1 MKFCADCLKLYAVTD
16 RRWLKGISL
25 PQAVEE
31 AVKSGVTM
39 VQLREKNMDF
49 EEFTALAKEV
59 KKVTDKYKVPFVI
72 NDNVAVALACDADGV
87 HVGQS
92 DMCAFDVRAKIG
104 PEKILGVSARTT
116 DQAML
121 AAKMGADY
129 VGIGAVFSTGTKND
143 AEQLSLA
150 EVKKICAVVPL
161 PAVAIGG
168 ITKSNITMLKGSGAD
183 GAAVVSAIFAS
194 DNIAS
199 AAAEL
204 RVLADEITR

>member
-16 RRWLKGISL
+16 RRWLKDISL
-25 PQAVEE
+25 PQAVEK

-39 VQLREKNMDF
+39 VQLREKDMDF

-72 NDNVAVALACDADGV
+72 NDNVEVALVCDADGV

-104 PEKILGVSARTT
+104 PGKILGVSARTT

-129 VGIGAVFSTGTKND
+129 IGIGAVFSTGTKND
-143 AEQLSLA
+143 AEVLPLA
-150 EVKKICAVVPL
+150 EVKKICASVPL

-183 GAAVVSAIFAS
+183 GAAVVSAIFAA

-204 RVLADEITR
+204 RALADEITR

>member
-129 VGIGAVFSTGTKND
+129 IGIGAVFSTGTKND
-143 AEQLSLA
+143 AEVL
-150 EVKKICAVVPL
+150 PL
-161 PAVAIGG
+161 GTYNVHFLGFSPEYG
-168 ITKSNITMLKGSGAD
+168 ITKSHSSFKGLFLFTYILPTS
-183 GAAVVSAIFAS
+183 SAKNGDPCTLVNS
-194 DNIAS
+194 
-199 AAAEL
+199 
-204 RVLADEITR
+204 VPT

>member
-1 MKFCADCLKLYAVTD
+1 MSVDLGG
-16 RRWLKGISL
+16 RRTIK
-25 PQAVEE
+25 
-31 AVKSGVTM
+31 T
-39 VQLREKNMDF
+39 KN
-49 EEFTALAKEV
+49 
-59 KKVTDKYKVPFVI
+59 
-72 NDNVAVALACDADGV
+72 
-87 HVGQS
+87 
-92 DMCAFDVRAKIG
+92 
-104 PEKILGVSARTT
+104 
-116 DQAML
+116 QAML

-183 GAAVVSAIFAS
+183 GAAVVSAIFAA